1 MYPDGSQGGHLEF
14 AAEAKLLPCENPLA
28 DNCLQRLCHQST
40 LTANSGNS
48 NPICDGGDDG
58 WVPLQHSA
66 VPRFGQSG
74 NSMSSSSTPGNVMVD
89 QSKTYFELDFQG
101 EMQPASS
108 MYPFMYFGSTR
119 RCYLQWNT
127 TATGLPYLLPPDCV
141 LTHQYADFPQ
151 GSSFTSE
158 LTNTGMPTMNDFNDY
173 GSLSPPSQCQGTCCD
188 SYMTGALAKP
198 WDDFLSCEAEKDDCI
213 NNDVIQVGCE
223 RTCGMMVL
231 NERTCI
237 APCEDSNGCCND
249 FDIGA
254 QDPSDFAGF
263 ISCDHEIAQNPAD
276 ACFNNAKIIDGCRL
290 ACGVCVPASYVEQ
303 NEFSSQT
310 DGSFIY

>member
-1 MYPDGSQGGHLEF
+1 MR
-14 AAEAKLLPCENPLA
+14 
-28 DNCLQRLCHQST
+28 NC
-40 LTANSGNS
+40 
-48 NPICDGGDDG
+48 
-58 WVPLQHSA
+58 
-66 VPRFGQSG
+66 
-74 NSMSSSSTPGNVMVD
+74 
-89 QSKTYFELDFQG
+89 
-101 EMQPASS
+101 
-108 MYPFMYFGSTR
+108 
-119 RCYLQWNT
+119 
-127 TATGLPYLLPPDCV
+127 
-141 LTHQYADFPQ
+141 YAQ
-151 GSSFTSE
+151 
-158 LTNTGMPTMNDFNDY
+158 
-173 GSLSPPSQCQGTCCD
+173 
-188 SYMTGALAKP
+188 
-198 WDDFLSCEAEKDDCI
+198 DDCI

-237 APCEDSNGCCND
+237 APCEDTNGCCND